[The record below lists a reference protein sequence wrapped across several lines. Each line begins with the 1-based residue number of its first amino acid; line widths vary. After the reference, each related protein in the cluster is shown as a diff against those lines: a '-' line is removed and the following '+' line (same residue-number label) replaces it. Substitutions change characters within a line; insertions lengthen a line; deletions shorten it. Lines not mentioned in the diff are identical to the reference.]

1 MNTMEDKTLF
11 TPKRIAVGVVALLS
25 ASTFGFVCGL
35 LLAPQ
40 SGSRTRRQIQ
50 DMALDASERMEEW
63 TEDAKETVEEFV
75 KQSKKVVGA

>member
-1 MNTMEDKTLF
+1 MKEKKVF
-11 TPKRIAVGVVALLS
+11 TPKRIAVGLVTILS
-25 ASTFGFVCGL
+25 ATALGFVCGL

-40 SGSRTRRQIQ
+40 SGSRTRRQLH

-75 KQSKKVVGA
+75 KHGKKVVGV